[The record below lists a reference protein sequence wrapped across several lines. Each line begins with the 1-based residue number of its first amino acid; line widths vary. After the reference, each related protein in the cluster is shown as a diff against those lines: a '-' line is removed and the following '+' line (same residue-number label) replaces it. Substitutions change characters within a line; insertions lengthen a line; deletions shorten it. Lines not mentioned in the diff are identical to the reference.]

1 MLSGQTWLLCPAAS
15 GRSVPPKRDG
25 DRMGVC
31 SSGFLLERPW
41 QAQVEVHR
49 RREVRLKVPV
59 GASLAQMV
67 SGHQSEGP

>member
-1 MLSGQTWLLCPAAS
+1 
-15 GRSVPPKRDG
+15 
-25 DRMGVC
+25 MGVC

-67 SGHQSEGP
+67 LGHQSERPCQLTSSKDLDATVC

>member
-1 MLSGQTWLLCPAAS
+1 
-15 GRSVPPKRDG
+15 
-25 DRMGVC
+25 MGVC

-67 SGHQSEGP
+67 SGHQSERP

>member
-1 MLSGQTWLLCPAAS
+1 
-15 GRSVPPKRDG
+15 
-25 DRMGVC
+25 MGVC